1 MILQKSVLSIFF
13 DCVLKHR
20 LSYYLGKGNIL
31 FFITQIII
39 YFFSILLFCCLVVL
53 LRNKISINKNI

>member
-1 MILQKSVLSIFF
+1 MFFYNDSVKICLFIFF

-39 YFFSILLFCCLVVL
+39 YFSFFNPEVLLFGCFVE
-53 LRNKISINKNI
+53 K